1 MGFQPRVK
9 KVGKG
14 VHFGV
19 MVEIVMSSVYNV
31 MNGANLTL
39 RPMCRRSPDAPACGT
54 FTLIFSL
61 LLALHL
67 DR

>member
-1 MGFQPRVK
+1 MVLPMGFQPRVK

-19 MVEIVMSSVYNV
+19 LVEIVMSSVYNL

-39 RPMCRRSPDAPACGT
+39 RPMCV
-54 FTLIFSL
+54 
-61 LLALHL
+61 
-67 DR
+67 